1 MLRQRGGVALLLV
14 AAAIGL
20 HVTGVSAW
28 SQDQPLEVVR
38 AAAQERQYEDAER
51 YCRTI
56 VARPAAS
63 GDRDIAFS
71 LLSCGNVALRRAH
84 LDEAAR
90 RYELSLAIARRLDD
104 AELRIEGEAAL
115 ALLAFGR
122 GRYDE
127 AEGRFGHLLQ
137 QYGPGGRADDELKE
151 RLLNNLGGVYERLE
165 KLPEAE
171 RVWLEALALAERRL
185 GATHQQV
192 GTKLDN
198 LAALYGKMRR
208 WSESDAYADRAIRIL
223 ADRLGDDDPIVA
235 RALDNLGRRLAQRDR
250 LADAER
256 LHRRALA
263 IFTSEEGPGHPDV
276 AITLMNLAVLAL
288 AQGRPEAAERD
299 ATQALDI
306 RRRAL
311 GKDHPATLE
320 SLTFLE
326 ELARLRAPAYF
337 TPARPSAR
345 CSRRS
350 GSSRTS
356 ATRGR
361 PRRGAG

>member
-1 MLRQRGGVALLLV
+1 MARALRIAPAVVAV
-14 AAAIGL
+14 TIGL
-20 HVTGVSAW
+20 HVTGLPAW
-28 SQDQPLEVVR
+28 SGDEPLEVVR

-56 VARPAAS
+56 VAKPAVS
-63 GDRDIAFS
+63 GDRAVAFS

-84 LDEAAR
+84 LDEAGR

-127 AEGRFGHLLQ
+127 AERRFGHLLQ

-171 RVWLEALALAERRL
+171 RVWLEALALAEQRL
-185 GATHQQV
+185 GSTHQQV

-223 ADRLGDDDPIVA
+223 ADRLGDDDPTVA

-288 AQGRPEAAERD
+288 AQGRLEAAERD

-311 GKDHPATLE
+311 GGAHPATLE
-320 SLTFLE
+320 SVALLE
-326 ELARLRAPAYF
+326 QIQDARRRADF
-337 TPARPSAR
+337 TSAR
-345 CSRRS
+345 RR
-350 GSSRTS
+350 GGPG
-356 ATRGR
+356 GR
-361 PRRGAG
+361 PEPPM

>member
-1 MLRQRGGVALLLV
+1 MTERALQITRALLG
-14 AAAIGL
+14 AAIAL
-20 HVTGVSAW
+20 HLAGGPAQGDDETVEAVSAA
-28 SQDQPLEVVR
+28 VR
-38 AAAQERQYEDAER
+38 ERPHDDAER
-51 YCRTI
+51 DCRTI
-56 VARPAAS
+56 VSRPVTAD
-63 GDRDIAFS
+63 DRDLAFT

-90 RYELSLAIARRLDD
+90 RYDLSLGIARRLND

-115 ALLAFGR
+115 ALLALGR

-127 AEGRFGHLLQ
+127 AERRFGQLLQ
-137 QYGPGGRADDELKE
+137 QYGLGGRADDELKE
-151 RLLNNLGGVYERLE
+151 RLLNNLGGVYERLG

-171 RVWLEALALAERRL
+171 RVWLEAVVLAERRL
-185 GATHQQV
+185 GSAHQQV

-208 WSESDAYADRAIRIL
+208 WSESDAYAERAIRIL
-223 ADRLGDDDPIVA
+223 ADRLGDDHPTVA

-250 LADAER
+250 HADAER

-263 IFTSEEGPGHPDV
+263 IFTREEGPGHPDV
-276 AITLMNLAVLAL
+276 AVTLMNLAVLAL
-288 AQGRPEAAERD
+288 AQGRDEAAEHD

-320 SLTFLE
+320 SLTLLQE
-326 ELARLRAPAYF
+326 IARRRPDF
-337 TPARPSAR
+337 TPAR
-345 CSRRS
+345 RRA
-350 GSSRTS
+350 GS
-356 ATRGR
+356 
-361 PRRGAG
+361 